1 MTIDAETSPR
11 HPVRPFIFLGIA
23 LLACSLALV
32 SAHAALAGPK
42 ARYITSARSLDL
54 LRTAYGA
61 VAERPL
67 EEPRVVVAPTSAATW
82 ARSDEVNIANGA
94 SNPRTGR
101 TWARGDAKLMWSAGM
116 GGFTDPVTG
125 DVYINAQLA
134 VESAMPHELL
144 HANAAPEFLQ
154 TVGVALNEGFTEN
167 LALEAMAASGVA
179 AEKVPAYAA
188 YRAVAD
194 TIAGITG
201 RDLLL
206 RAYFNGGTH
215 LTDFVAALGTDTL
228 SKVKA
233 ATSETDSRQALA
245 VLATVPGSAR

>member
-1 MTIDAETSPR
+1 MTIDAQISRR
-11 HPVRPFIFLGIA
+11 HPARPFVLLGIA
-23 LLACSLALV
+23 LLASSVALV
-32 SAHAALAGPK
+32 SAHAALAGQK
-42 ARYITSARSLDL
+42 ARYISSARSLDL

-94 SNPRTGR
+94 WNPRAGR
-101 TWARGDAKLMWSAGM
+101 TWARGDAKVMWSEGM
-116 GGFTDPVTG
+116 GGFTDPATG

-167 LALEAMAASGVA
+167 LALKAMAASGVA

-188 YRAVAD
+188 FRTLAD
-194 TIAGITG
+194 TIEGITG

-215 LTDFVAALGTDTL
+215 LSDFVAALGAETL
-228 SKVKA
+228 TKVKA
-233 ATSETDSRQALA
+233 ATSGADTSQALA
-245 VLATVPGSAR
+245 ILATVPGSAR